1 MSTTSRNLYAG
12 IVGLAAGTA
21 AAGSTY
27 FIRRRWARQNQER
40 VYDHLEVDV
49 VDALCADDVAGSCP
63 IDVAALGPGLIE
75 LTGTVPDEA
84 AATRAA
90 EVAQRVDGVH
100 TVVNRLT
107 VEVLE
112 QHLAENRRRRETGAA
127 ELNARGWEGV
137 GSGMGARRQGE
148 ETDPNRDD
156 DSQAMTEDAIGSDG
170 RIR

>member
-1 MSTTSRNLYAG
+1 MFNSSRNLFAG
-12 IVGLAAGTA
+12 LVGLAAGTA

-27 FIRRRWARQNQER
+27 LIRRRWGRAGQER
-40 VYDHLEVDV
+40 VYESLEVDV
-49 VDALCADDVAGSCP
+49 VDALCADDVAGACP

-84 AATRAA
+84 AAARAA

-112 QHLAENRRRRETGAA
+112 QHLAENRRRREAGAA
-127 ELNARGWEGV
+127 ALDARGWEGV
-137 GSGMGARRQGE
+137 RSGMGARRQGAG
-148 ETDPNRDD
+148 TDPGRED
-156 DSQAMTEDAIGSDG
+156 DSQEMIEDAIGSDDPG
-170 RIR
+170 R